1 MDGSVVRVSSCGSP
15 NWWVDGDIRSS
26 WGLGARGKG
35 GRRGIGSHSLSMPM
49 SCLVFFSGIISVAA
63 LCLRLC
69 SVVLFSAIAA
79 A

>member
-15 NWWVDGDIRSS
+15 NWWVD
-26 WGLGARGKG
+26 ARGKG

>member
-15 NWWVDGDIRSS
+15 NWWVDGDIHSS
-26 WGLGARGKG
+26 WGLGGEAGG

-69 SVVLFSAIAA
+69 FVLFSAIAA